1 MDFLAFSIVSSDP
14 RKKTLTHM
22 LLLRNEWMQTSPTS
36 PTIRLSVVNPV
47 GSGVGSGAS
56 WPSADHAEQQGL
68 KRKCTCTDILKDV
81 CWGSEVPA
89 AGHGVVESHCCG
101 IQ

>member
-36 PTIRLSVVNPV
+36 PTIRLAVVNPV

-68 KRKCTCTDILKDV
+68 KRKCTCMTPKARLEMKWSEGHACISETLCTFLK
-81 CWGSEVPA
+81 A
-89 AGHGVVESHCCG
+89 
-101 IQ
+101 